1 MEKTYIDSVNETPRE
16 AVMRLYGAIGPR
28 VDGDYF
34 AQELASL
41 DRGDFDMIHI
51 RMNSPGGNVFQGMS
65 IVSAILSMNT
75 PVCVHIDGIAASMAA
90 VVAVAADRVCM
101 MDFAKMMIHD
111 PYFTGE
117 SGKATSPKQKKALAR
132 LTDML
137 RQVLVRRGKDEAT
150 MAKLMREETWFSAA
164 EALDAG
170 LCDEITSSA
179 RNEFMNLDPMQLVAA
194 VDAEYQTNNQEQME
208 KINLSAEAIVALG
221 SKAARWTKL
230 PSAQRSSR
238 PSRPK
243 TRRSPTSRPRRR
255 RPKRKSPGS
264 GRRRRTPWPPRR

>member
-1 MEKTYIDSVNETPRE
+1 
-16 AVMRLYGAIGPR
+16 MRLYGAIGPR

-75 PVCVHIDGIAASMAA
+75 PVCVHIDGIAASMAMRRAPKCFFAASMAA

-117 SGKATSPKQKKALAR
+117 SGKAMSPKQKKALAR

-137 RQVLVRRGKDEAT
+137 RQVLVRRGQ
-150 MAKLMREETWFSAA
+150 
-164 EALDAG
+164 G
-170 LCDEITSSA
+170 GGA
-179 RNEFMNLDPMQLVAA
+179 R
-194 VDAEYQTNNQEQME
+194 
-208 KINLSAEAIVALG
+208 
-221 SKAARWTKL
+221 
-230 PSAQRSSR
+230 
-238 PSRPK
+238 
-243 TRRSPTSRPRRR
+243 TRRRWRS
-255 RPKRKSPGS
+255 
-264 GRRRRTPWPPRR
+264 

>member
-1 MEKTYIDSVNETPRE
+1 
-16 AVMRLYGAIGPR
+16 MRLYGAIGPR

-221 SKAARWTKL
+221 SKSGQMDEAAV
-230 PSAQRSSR
+230 SAAIVAAVAAKDEEIANLKAAKETAEAEIARLRKEKEDAVAAEAVSFCLLY
-238 PSRPK
+238 
-243 TRRSPTSRPRRR
+243 TSDAAD
-255 RPKRKSPGS
+255 
-264 GRRRRTPWPPRR
+264 

>member
-1 MEKTYIDSVNETPRE
+1 
-16 AVMRLYGAIGPR
+16 MRLYGAIGPR

-117 SGKATSPKQKKALAR
+117 SGKR
-132 LTDML
+132 
-137 RQVLVRRGKDEAT
+137 
-150 MAKLMREETWFSAA
+150 
-164 EALDAG
+164 
-170 LCDEITSSA
+170 
-179 RNEFMNLDPMQLVAA
+179 
-194 VDAEYQTNNQEQME
+194 
-208 KINLSAEAIVALG
+208 
-221 SKAARWTKL
+221 
-230 PSAQRSSR
+230 
-238 PSRPK
+238 
-243 TRRSPTSRPRRR
+243 TRRQWRS
-255 RPKRKSPGS
+255 
-264 GRRRRTPWPPRR
+264 

>member
-1 MEKTYIDSVNETPRE
+1 
-16 AVMRLYGAIGPR
+16 MRLYGAIGPR

-117 SGKATSPKQKKALAR
+117 SGTATSPKQKKALAR

-170 LCDEITSSA
+170 LCDEIASSA
-179 RNEFMNLDPMQLVAA
+179 RNEFMSLDPMQLVAA
-194 VDAEYQTNNQEQME
+194 VDAEYQTNNREQME
-208 KINLSAEAIVALG
+208 KSICRPRLSLPSAA
-221 SKAARWTKL
+221 KAARWTKL
-230 PSAQRSSR
+230 PSA
-238 PSRPK
+238 
-243 TRRSPTSRPRRR
+243 
-255 RPKRKSPGS
+255 
-264 GRRRRTPWPPRR
+264 